1 LIKSTYHLIVF
12 SALFL
17 ALLLAFNGRKVVFI
31 RVPLYQSFVLLLLF
45 CVAYDSGSSVVL
57 YTAALVG
64 SSTISVSSLLE
75 HPWERWDGAGAMRR
89 WEKRRG

>member
-1 LIKSTYHLIVF
+1 
-12 SALFL
+12 LFL

-57 YTAALVG
+57 YTAALG
-64 SSTISVSSLLE
+64 EFEYDFCIFF
-75 HPWERWDGAGAMRR
+75 AGTPMGEMGWSRSDETMG
-89 WEKRRG
+89 EKKRVTVFHARLKPKL